1 MLWSLWQTWLL
12 RGRCLL
18 AKDGVPLNVPKLEGW
33 LWVHRDLDDQGQ
45 EVPTDDFEDDAR
57 LGDEYRSRR
66 SSALHNVE
74 AVEG

>member
-1 MLWSLWQTWLL
+1 M
-12 RGRCLL
+12 
-18 AKDGVPLNVPKLEGW
+18 DEPKLEEW

-45 EVPTDDFEDDAR
+45 EVHTDDFEDDAK

-66 SSALHNVE
+66 SSAPHNAE

>member
-1 MLWSLWQTWLL
+1 M
-12 RGRCLL
+12 
-18 AKDGVPLNVPKLEGW
+18 DVPKLEGW

-45 EVPTDDFEDDAR
+45 EVHTDDFEDDAR
-57 LGDEYRSRR
+57 LGDEYRSRW